1 MSSSLAD
8 DEYNFFAYPSLSC
21 FLAIIERRR
30 VNAVSGDFYR
40 SGWGSSRRI
49 AQLLLGYGAH
59 VAPGIVYSTL
69 DSRPGTAL
77 SAIGRFYARR
87 SFGLPMEYRS
97 QHCTRSVSFMISTTE
112 PPQPLS
118 KRREHQSIAAATPKS
133 SPNPGFGRS
142 LPNPYPPKRALM
154 KRQRHLQKIS
164 AGISLVILSLGFSFL
179 GLLSFFNKP
188 HADLAN
194 VPCVDSAY
202 RIAGSAASLLAGTT
216 FVVASCV
223 YWRRY
228 PGWPA

>member
-49 AQLLLGYGAH
+49 AQLLLGYGVH

-87 SFGLPMEYRS
+87 SFGLPMEDRS
-97 QHCTRSVSFMISTTE
+97 QHRTRSVSFMISTTE
-112 PPQPLS
+112 PPSPCPSVENTNPLLQLLPS
-118 KRREHQSIAAATPKS
+118 PVQIPALEDHCRTRIPEKGTDEKAKTPAENLGRYKSGHPEPRVFLPGTTIVLQQATRR
-133 SPNPGFGRS
+133 FGKCS
-142 LPNPYPPKRALM
+142 LC
-154 KRQRHLQKIS
+154 RQRVSDRWQR
-164 AGISLVILSLGFSFL
+164 
-179 GLLSFFNKP
+179 
-188 HADLAN
+188 
-194 VPCVDSAY
+194 C
-202 RIAGSAASLLAGTT
+202 
-216 FVVASCV
+216 
-223 YWRRY
+223 
-228 PGWPA
+228 